1 MKRIVSFGL
10 LIFEK
15 VRIPATYIII
25 LCLAYGSRTFVRA
38 ERSKLR
44 QENLPFSNQIELTSC
59 RPPNLMTMVGLNGL
73 VITRLSNRFWMF
85 QLSWYTRIFSAL
97 EIIYIHMIENHFWS
111 KGGVPLC
118 SSTWKVHAFDF
129 DRTDWY
135 FETLDN
141 SVQPTGWWGTGPDF
155 AGSALSLKLHGFSR
169 PPPSTTLPTRR
180 TPILCL
186 LNQCWMK
193 HTLNLENWV
202 LGNTSSGI
210 WILKLNPCWKQTKG
224 AKVIPSTIQH

>member
-1 MKRIVSFGL
+1 MKRILSFGL

-44 QENLPFSNQIELTSC
+44 QENLPFYSQIELTSC

-73 VITRLSNRFWMF
+73 VITRLSIDFGCFNWVDTHVSS
-85 QLSWYTRIFSAL
+85 QLLKLCIY
-97 EIIYIHMIENHFWS
+97 IYIHIIENHFGPKEEYHYVAVHKRS
-111 KGGVPLC
+111 MFLILIELILRDPGRQMYNQLVGGGRVDGPRFRRI
-118 SSTWKVHAFDF
+118 SAFC
-129 DRTDWY
+129 
-135 FETLDN
+135 E
-141 SVQPTGWWGTGPDF
+141 
-155 AGSALSLKLHGFSR
+155 ASR
-169 PPPSTTLPTRR
+169 V
-180 TPILCL
+180 LCL

-202 LGNTSSGI
+202 LRNTFSGI